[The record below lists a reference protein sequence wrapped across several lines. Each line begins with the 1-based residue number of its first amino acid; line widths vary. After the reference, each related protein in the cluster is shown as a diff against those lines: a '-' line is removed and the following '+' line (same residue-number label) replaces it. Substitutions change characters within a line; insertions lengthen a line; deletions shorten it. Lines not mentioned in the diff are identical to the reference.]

1 MYAPRLISSTDIY
14 AILHKVDGLSEST
27 SAKDDMLQHLLG
39 QTQCK
44 WVSFASSGGSY
55 YGSEVVDRVL
65 TAAPYRNSTNQAD
78 MLLTPID
85 SLSFADQG
93 NE

>member
-1 MYAPRLISSTDIY
+1 M
-14 AILHKVDGLSEST
+14 SEST
-27 SAKDDMLQHLLG
+27 DAKDDMLQHLLR

-55 YGSEVVDRVL
+55 GSEVVDRVL
-65 TAAPYRNSTNQAD
+65 NAAPYRNSSSSSDQAA
-78 MLLTPID
+78 MLLAPID

-93 NE
+93 TLNKQQSIIVNPS

>member
-1 MYAPRLISSTDIY
+1 
-14 AILHKVDGLSEST
+14 
-27 SAKDDMLQHLLG
+27 MLQHLLG

-55 YGSEVVDRVL
+55 GSEVVNRVL
-65 TAAPYRNSTNQAD
+65 NAAPYRNSTDQAD
-78 MLLTPID
+78 MLLAPID

>member
-1 MYAPRLISSTDIY
+1 LY
-14 AILHKVDGLSEST
+14 KVDGISEST
-27 SAKDDMLQHLLG
+27 AAKDDMLQHLLG

-55 YGSEVVDRVL
+55 GSEVVNRVL
-65 TAAPYRNSTNQAD
+65 NAAPYRNSTDQAD
-78 MLLTPID
+78 MLLAPID

>member
-1 MYAPRLISSTDIY
+1 MYAPRLISSIDIY
-14 AILHKVDGLSEST
+14 SILYKVDGLSEST

-55 YGSEVVDRVL
+55 GSEVVDRVL
-65 TAAPYRNSTNQAD
+65 NAAPYRNSTNQAD